1 MTSASKVWAHDLEAE
16 PSLQAGCD
24 RRPLRG
30 PVGVAARFGGHT
42 SNGRIAAQGPPT
54 CGPGSGKGGDP
65 ALPPPERRVPGRLG
79 LEQALRT
86 SPPSCRPACF
96 GQGGLSR
103 YEDPPKGV
111 TRPRRR
117 RRALEGHGGPLPSLS
132 LVPSRWRPRWPP
144 FSWGGIKQIEPTR
157 AYAQQLVTTRLLDCL
172 HDPVG
177 RPSRLQGIHPGAL

>member
-42 SNGRIAAQGPPT
+42 SNGRVAAQGPPT

-65 ALPPPERRVPGRLG
+65 ALLPPERRRVLGRLG

-86 SPPSCRPACF
+86 CPPLLQACMLWPRWAQPVRGSAQGGDPAPPSP
-96 GQGGLSR
+96 QGL
-103 YEDPPKGV
+103 
-111 TRPRRR
+111 
-117 RRALEGHGGPLPSLS
+117 GGPRGPSAVS
-132 LVPSRWRPRWPP
+132 VPRPLKVAAAVAT
-144 FSWGGIKQIEPTR
+144 I
-157 AYAQQLVTTRLLDCL
+157 LM
-172 HDPVG
+172 G
-177 RPSRLQGIHPGAL
+177 RY